1 MQTRA
6 SPRTHRAA
14 RAVAVL
20 ALGAGTALAVSAQQ
34 TAAAEPQPAGAL
46 ADPFFKDAA
55 LGFNARTFYMNQE
68 DNSNP
73 PASTVK
79 EAWALGGKV
88 YARSGYWRDTL
99 QLGASYYFSVPL
111 YGPDDKDGTNLLGP
125 GQSTI
130 SVLGE
135 LYARLKFQNNT
146 LTLGRQEIDMS
157 YKRPSGVRSNRG
169 DLTYVARF
177 DNRMVPVTYEAALL
191 GGQVDDS
198 LNYYLGWVNK
208 AKARNSEDFVHVG
221 QAIGASGSDSDMWMG
236 GVQFAPMK
244 DFWLQGWYHY
254 VSDAIRIGFLDADY
268 VLRLS
273 EKSYLRL
280 AGQYTDQRS
289 DGTNALTGSPFST
302 SQAGAY
308 AEYGFEIVTLYGAYE
323 RTGSGADVR
332 FPFSTGPNYTQQET
346 RTFSRAHE
354 SVWQLGIGTDLG
366 RSVSGLSTYFDVTSG
381 KGAINPSTGASLADE
396 IEYDVGVVWTLKQKG
411 SLLDGL
417 RTRFRYGWVTDQT
430 SVGDKHSTDLRI
442 DLNLPIKLL

>member
-1 MQTRA
+1 MHAIRTRLSA
-6 SPRTHRAA
+6 RAA
-14 RAVAVL
+14 VLCVFGAPLAHYARAQL
-20 ALGAGTALAVSAQQ
+20 DPS
-34 TAAAEPQPAGAL
+34 
-46 ADPFFKDAA
+46 DPFLKDAA
-55 LGFNARTFYMNQE
+55 VGFNALTFYMNQE
-68 DNSNP
+68 DNSKP
-73 PASTVK
+73 PDSTVK
-79 EAWALGGKV
+79 EAWALGGKL
-88 YARSGYWRDTL
+88 YARSGYWRETL

-111 YGPDDKDGTNLLGP
+111 YAPDDKDGTNLLGP

-135 LYARLKFQNNT
+135 LYARLKFQNHT

-169 DLTYVARF
+169 DITYVARF

-191 GGQVDDS
+191 GGQFDDS
-198 LNYYLGWVNK
+198 LNYYVGLVNK
-208 AKARNSEDFVHVG
+208 DKVGNSEDFSHVG
-221 QAIGASGSDSDMWMG
+221 QAIGASGSDADMWMG

-244 DFWLQGWYHY
+244 DFWLQGWYHH
-254 VSDAIRIGFLDADY
+254 VSDVIGIGFLDADY

-289 DGTNALTGSPFST
+289 VGANALTGSSFST

-308 AEYGFEIVTLYGAYE
+308 GEYGFEFVTLYGVYE
-323 RTGSGADVR
+323 KTGSGADIR

-354 SVWQLGIGTDLG
+354 SAWQLGIGTDLG
-366 RSVSGLSTYFDVTSG
+366 RAASGLSSYFDVTSG

-396 IEYDVGVVWTLKQKG
+396 IEYDLGVVWMLKQKG
-411 SLLDGL
+411 SFFDGF
-417 RTRFRYGWVTDQT
+417 RARFRYGWVTDQT
-430 SVGDKHSTDLRI
+430 SAGDKQSTDLRI
-442 DLNLPIKLL
+442 DVNLPISFL